1 MTLYRPG
8 RQKLERTKVL
18 AADEVYSTLHIH
30 KLKMSHAFAAR
41 TAYEHQPLRLCS
53 QNATDGNTS
62 HCKYRHSVFQKSQ
75 SAWTYYIDYD
85 DDDNAGSQHSLY
97 NIIMNYD
104 VSHNN
109 VCICVCARPMCVR
122 ASPVTTSP
130 RLPSSRFL
138 TCVPALCAA
147 RVSGVHLCVFLC
159 CTCCATCRCSVHSL
173 WGCDVSCVRWQNGR
187 TAARDGRA

>member
-1 MTLYRPG
+1 
-8 RQKLERTKVL
+8 
-18 AADEVYSTLHIH
+18 
-30 KLKMSHAFAAR
+30 MSHAFAAR

-109 VCICVCARPMCVR
+109 DDNVHHNHPHRHPC
-122 ASPVTTSP
+122 
-130 RLPSSRFL
+130 L
-138 TCVPALCAA
+138 
-147 RVSGVHLCVFLC
+147 VSLIQ
-159 CTCCATCRCSVHSL
+159 TDISAPYS
-173 WGCDVSCVRWQNGR
+173 
-187 TAARDGRA
+187 